1 MPLALLALAVSA
13 FGIGTTE
20 FVMMGL
26 LPNVA
31 DDLGTSVP
39 TAGYLVSAYAIGV
52 VVGAP
57 LLTGL
62 GSRIPRKRMLL
73 LLMAVFTVGNL
84 ASAFAPDFGWLL
96 VSRFLAGLPHGAFF
110 GVGAV
115 VAARLV
121 PDGRQARAVATMF
134 LGLTVAN
141 IVGVPAATLLG
152 QHLGWRATFMVVAV
166 IGLGAMAA
174 LARLVP
180 QIPVEAHQNVRRE
193 LSALGNRQV
202 MLGLLTAVLG
212 FAGVFAVYSYLSS
225 MTTEAMGF
233 GESSVTLVLALFGIG
248 MTLGALAAGPLTD
261 RALRPTLYGSLGALA
276 VVLVVFPFTVHVHW
290 AALVMVVLLGGIGF
304 MTTTPLQMLV
314 MNKAKDAPT
323 LASASNHSAFNLA
336 NAGGAWLGGVAIAA
350 LLGLDVPGPG
360 RRGAGRGRTR
370 RGGHGGRHGP
380 DPGPLAGRGLRSPGG
395 DSGVRGG
402 PLLLRRLSRTAPR
415 PPLTTTG
422 RWGRATRAPTGPSSQ
437 VVVDGLSRR
446 ASTTARSRTADTPIR
461 VPFLP
466 MEVSLMR

>member
-39 TAGYLVSAYAIGV
+39 TAGHLVSAYAIGV
-52 VVGAP
+52 VLGAP

-62 GSRIPRKRMLL
+62 GSRVPRKRMLL
-73 LLMAVFTVGNL
+73 LLMALFTVGNL
-84 ASAFAPDFGWLL
+84 ASALAPDFGWLIAG
-96 VSRFLAGLPHGAFF
+96 RFLAGLPHGAFF

-121 PDGRQARAVATMF
+121 SEGRQARAVATMF

-152 QHLGWRATFMVVAV
+152 QHLGWRATFLVVAA
-166 IGLGAMAA
+166 IGLAAMAA
-174 LARLVP
+174 LTRLVP
-180 QIPVEAHQNVRRE
+180 HIPVEAHQDVRRE
-193 LSALGNRQV
+193 LRALGNRQV
-202 MLGLLTAVLG
+202 ILGLLTAVFG
-212 FAGVFAVYSYLSS
+212 FAGVFAVYSYLSA
-225 MTTEAMGF
+225 MTTKAMGF

-276 VVLVVFPFTVHVHW
+276 VILVVFPFTVHVPW
-290 AALVMVVLLGGIGF
+290 AALVMVVLLGGFGF

-350 LLGLDVPGPG
+350 GWGWTSPALVGAVLAVIGLAVAAT
-360 RRGAGRGRTR
+360 AGYLDRDASPKSRVVAAQQARPALEDRT
-370 RGGHGGRHGP
+370 GT
-380 DPGPLAGRGLRSPGG
+380 RSSP
-395 DSGVRGG
+395 SGV
-402 PLLLRRLSRTAPR
+402 
-415 PPLTTTG
+415 
-422 RWGRATRAPTGPSSQ
+422 
-437 VVVDGLSRR
+437 
-446 ASTTARSRTADTPIR
+446 
-461 VPFLP
+461 
-466 MEVSLMR
+466 

>member
-52 VVGAP
+52 VLGAP
-57 LLTGL
+57 LLTAL
-62 GSRIPRKRMLL
+62 GSRVPRKKMLL
-73 LLMAVFTVGNL
+73 LLMALFVVGNL
-84 ASAFAPDFGWLL
+84 ASALAPGFGWL
-96 VSRFLAGLPHGAFF
+96 VAGRVLAGLPHGAFF

-121 PDGRQARAVATMF
+121 ADGRQARAVATMF

-152 QHLGWRATFMVVAV
+152 QHLGWRATFLVVTV
-166 IGLGAMAA
+166 IGLVAMAA

-180 QIPVEAHQNVRRE
+180 RIPMDDHQSLGRE
-193 LSALGNRQV
+193 MRALGNRQV
-202 MLGLLTAVLG
+202 LLGLLTAVFG
-212 FAGVFAVYSYLSS
+212 FAGVFAVYSYLAS
-225 MTTEAMGF
+225 MTTEVMGF

-261 RALRPTLYGSLGALA
+261 RALRPTLYGSLAALA
-276 VVLVVFPFTVHVHW
+276 IVLVAFRFTVHHQA
-290 AALVMVVLLGGIGF
+290 AALVTVVVLGAVGF

-336 NAGGAWLGGVAIAA
+336 NAGGAWLGGAAIAA
-350 LLGLDVPGPG
+350 GWGWTSPMLVGAVLAVAGLGIAAAAGLLDRTAKGTSRVIAAGSPPPSG
-360 RRGAGRGRTR
+360 RREVS
-370 RGGHGGRHGP
+370 
-380 DPGPLAGRGLRSPGG
+380 RS
-395 DSGVRGG
+395 S
-402 PLLLRRLSRTAPR
+402 
-415 PPLTTTG
+415 
-422 RWGRATRAPTGPSSQ
+422 
-437 VVVDGLSRR
+437 R
-446 ASTTARSRTADTPIR
+446 ASGS
-461 VPFLP
+461 
-466 MEVSLMR
+466 

>member
-31 DDLGTSVP
+31 DDLDTSVP

-52 VVGAP
+52 VLGAP
-57 LLTGL
+57 LLAGL
-62 GSRIPRKRMLL
+62 GSRAPRKKMLL
-73 LLMAVFTVGNL
+73 LLMALFTVGNL
-84 ASAFAPDFGWLL
+84 ASALAPDFGWLL
-96 VSRFLAGLPHGAFF
+96 AGRFLAGLPHGAFF

-115 VAARLV
+115 VATRLV
-121 PDGRQARAVATMF
+121 AESRQARAVATMF

-152 QHLGWRATFMVVAV
+152 QHLGWRATFLVVAA
-166 IGLGAMAA
+166 IGLTAMAA

-180 QIPVEAHQNVRRE
+180 AIPVEAHQDVRRE
-193 LSALGNRQV
+193 LRALGNRQV
-202 MLGLLTAVLG
+202 LLGLLTAVFG
-212 FAGVFAVYSYLSS
+212 FAGVFAVYSYLSA
-225 MTTEAMGF
+225 MTTKAMGF
-233 GESSVTLVLALFGIG
+233 GESSVTVVLALFGIG

-276 VVLVVFPFTVHVHW
+276 VILVAFPFTVHVQW
-290 AALVMVVLLGGIGF
+290 AALVMVVLLGGVGF

-350 LLGLDVPGPG
+350 GWGWTSPAFVGAVLAVAGLAIAATAGYLD
-360 RRGAGRGRTR
+360 RGD
-370 RGGHGGRHGP
+370 GGRSRVVANSSPSSTHSTPP
-380 DPGPLAGRGLRSPGG
+380 DAHPTPSGTHSSP
-395 DSGVRGG
+395 SGV
-402 PLLLRRLSRTAPR
+402 
-415 PPLTTTG
+415 
-422 RWGRATRAPTGPSSQ
+422 
-437 VVVDGLSRR
+437 
-446 ASTTARSRTADTPIR
+446 
-461 VPFLP
+461 
-466 MEVSLMR
+466 

>member
-57 LLTGL
+57 LLTAF
-62 GSRIPRKRMLL
+62 GSKVPRKRMLL
-73 LLMAVFTVGNL
+73 LLMALFTVGNL
-84 ASAFAPDFGWLL
+84 ASALAPGFGTLL
-96 VSRFLAGLPHGAFF
+96 AGRFLAGLPHGAFF

-121 PDGRQARAVATMF
+121 SEGRQARAVATMF

-152 QHLGWRATFMVVAV
+152 QHLGWRATFLVVAA
-166 IGLGAMAA
+166 IGLCAMAA

-180 QIPVEAHQNVRRE
+180 RIPVEAHQNVRHE
-193 LSALGNRQV
+193 LRALGNRQV
-202 MLGLLTAVLG
+202 LLGLLTAVFG
-212 FAGVFAVYSYLSS
+212 FGGVFAVYSYLSS

-233 GESSVTLVLALFGIG
+233 GESSVTVVLALFGIG

-261 RALRPTLYGSLGALA
+261 RALRPTLFGALGALA
-276 VVLVVFPFTVHVHW
+276 VVLVAFPFTVHVQW
-290 AALVMVVLLGGIGF
+290 LALVMVVLLGAVGF

-314 MNKAKDAPT
+314 MRKAQDAPT

-336 NAGGAWLGGVAIAA
+336 NAGGAWLGGAAIAA
-350 LLGLDVPGPG
+350 GWGWTSPAFVGAVLAALGLAVAAAAAFWDRAPAASRVVAQAGPESLRATSEPGREPGPA
-360 RRGAGRGRTR
+360 AGPGPEASTGSGQDAGTGPGQHAGPRSGQDAMRTR
-370 RGGHGGRHGP
+370 
-380 DPGPLAGRGLRSPGG
+380 
-395 DSGVRGG
+395 
-402 PLLLRRLSRTAPR
+402 
-415 PPLTTTG
+415 
-422 RWGRATRAPTGPSSQ
+422 
-437 VVVDGLSRR
+437 
-446 ASTTARSRTADTPIR
+446 
-461 VPFLP
+461 
-466 MEVSLMR
+466 

>member
-1 MPLALLALAVSA
+1 MPLALFALAVSA

-57 LLTGL
+57 LLTAL

-73 LLMAVFTVGNL
+73 LLMGLFVIGNL
-84 ASAFAPDFGWLL
+84 GSALAPGFGWLL
-96 VSRFLAGLPHGAFF
+96 AGRFLAGLPHGAFF

-121 PDGRQARAVATMF
+121 REGRQARAVATMF

-152 QHLGWRATFMVVAV
+152 QNLGWRATFLVVTV
-166 IGLGAMAA
+166 IGLIALAA

-180 QIPVEAHQNVRRE
+180 YVPVEAHQSVGRE
-193 LSALGNRQV
+193 IRALGDRQV
-202 MLGLLTAVLG
+202 LLGLATAVFG
-212 FAGVFAVYSYLSS
+212 FAGVFAVYSYLASI
-225 MTTEAMGF
+225 TTEVMGF

-261 RALRPTLYGSLGALA
+261 RALRPTLYASLGTLA
-276 VVLVVFPFTVHVHW
+276 VVLLAFRFTAHIQW
-290 AALVMVVLLGGIGF
+290 AALVTVVVLGAVGF
-304 MTTTPLQMLV
+304 LTTTPLQMLV
-314 MNKAKDAPT
+314 MQKARHAPT
-323 LASASNHSAFNLA
+323 IASASNHSAFNLA
-336 NAGGAWLGGVAIAA
+336 NAGGAWLGGMAIAA
-350 LLGLDVPGPG
+350 GWGWLSPTLVGAVLAVVGLAIAVTAGLLDRGPRGDRVPEASRVGGTGGKKSRGPN
-360 RRGAGRGRTR
+360 
-370 RGGHGGRHGP
+370 
-380 DPGPLAGRGLRSPGG
+380 
-395 DSGVRGG
+395 DSGG
-402 PLLLRRLSRTAPR
+402 A
-415 PPLTTTG
+415 
-422 RWGRATRAPTGPSSQ
+422 AA
-437 VVVDGLSRR
+437 
-446 ASTTARSRTADTPIR
+446 
-461 VPFLP
+461 
-466 MEVSLMR
+466 

>member
-52 VVGAP
+52 VLGAP

-62 GSRIPRKRMLL
+62 GSRVPRKKMLL
-73 LLMAVFTVGNL
+73 LLMALFTIGNL
-84 ASAFAPDFGWLL
+84 ASALAPDFGWLVAGRL
-96 VSRFLAGLPHGAFF
+96 LAGLPHGAFF

-121 PDGRQARAVATMF
+121 SEGRQARAVATMF

-152 QHLGWRATFMVVAV
+152 QHLGWRATFLVVAA
-166 IGLGAMAA
+166 IGLAAMAA

-180 QIPVEAHQNVRRE
+180 HIPVEAHQDVRRE
-193 LSALGNRQV
+193 VRALGNRQV
-202 MLGLLTAVLG
+202 LLGLLTAVFG
-212 FAGVFAVYSYLSS
+212 FAGVFAVYSYLSA
-225 MTTEAMGF
+225 MTTKAMGF

-276 VVLVVFPFTVHVHW
+276 VVLVAFPFTVHVQW
-290 AALVMVVLLGGIGF
+290 AALTMVVLLGAVGF

-350 LLGLDVPGPG
+350 GWGWTSPAFVGAVLAVAGLAIAATAGFLD
-360 RRGAGRGRTR
+360 RGEGKSSRVVAAHSATPARPAATPARPAFEDGTG
-370 RGGHGGRHGP
+370 
-380 DPGPLAGRGLRSPGG
+380 SPGG
-395 DSGVRGG
+395 PAAKSANSSPSG
-402 PLLLRRLSRTAPR
+402 A
-415 PPLTTTG
+415 
-422 RWGRATRAPTGPSSQ
+422 
-437 VVVDGLSRR
+437 
-446 ASTTARSRTADTPIR
+446 
-461 VPFLP
+461 
-466 MEVSLMR
+466 

>member
-52 VVGAP
+52 VLGAP
-57 LLTGL
+57 LLAGL
-62 GSRIPRKRMLL
+62 GSRVPRKKMLL
-73 LLMAVFTVGNL
+73 LLMALFTVGNL
-84 ASAFAPDFGWLL
+84 ASALAPDFGWLL
-96 VSRFLAGLPHGAFF
+96 AGRFLAGLPHGAFF

-115 VAARLV
+115 VATRLV
-121 PDGRQARAVATMF
+121 AEGRQARAVATMF

-152 QHLGWRATFMVVAV
+152 QHLGWRATFLVVAA
-166 IGLGAMAA
+166 IGLTAMAA

-180 QIPVEAHQNVRRE
+180 AIPVEAHQDVRRE
-193 LSALGNRQV
+193 LRALGNRQV
-202 MLGLLTAVLG
+202 LLGLLTAVFG
-212 FAGVFAVYSYLSS
+212 FAGVFAVYSYLSA
-225 MTTEAMGF
+225 MTTKAMGF
-233 GESSVTLVLALFGIG
+233 GESSVTVVLALFGIG

-276 VVLVVFPFTVHVHW
+276 VILVAFPFTVHVQW
-290 AALVMVVLLGGIGF
+290 AALVMVVLLGGVGF

-350 LLGLDVPGPG
+350 GWGWTSPAFVGAVLAVAGLAIAATAGYLDRDAGQRSRVVANSAHQAPAPADPS
-360 RRGAGRGRTR
+360 GA
-370 RGGHGGRHGP
+370 HS
-380 DPGPLAGRGLRSPGG
+380 SPSGTHSSP
-395 DSGVRGG
+395 SGV
-402 PLLLRRLSRTAPR
+402 
-415 PPLTTTG
+415 
-422 RWGRATRAPTGPSSQ
+422 
-437 VVVDGLSRR
+437 
-446 ASTTARSRTADTPIR
+446 
-461 VPFLP
+461 
-466 MEVSLMR
+466 

>member
-52 VVGAP
+52 VLGAP

-62 GSRIPRKRMLL
+62 GSRVPRKKMLL
-73 LLMAVFTVGNL
+73 LLMALFTIGNL
-84 ASAFAPDFGWLL
+84 ASALAPDFGWLL
-96 VSRFLAGLPHGAFF
+96 AGRVLAGLPHGAFF

-121 PDGRQARAVATMF
+121 AEGRQARAVATMF

-152 QHLGWRATFMVVAV
+152 QHLGWRATFLVVAA
-166 IGLGAMAA
+166 IGLAAMAA

-180 QIPVEAHQNVRRE
+180 RIPVEAHQDVRRE
-193 LSALGNRQV
+193 LRALGNRQV
-202 MLGLLTAVLG
+202 LLGLLTAVFG
-212 FAGVFAVYSYLSS
+212 FAGVFAVYSYLSA
-225 MTTEAMGF
+225 MTTKAMGF
-233 GESSVTLVLALFGIG
+233 GESSVTIVLALFGIG

-276 VVLVVFPFTVHVHW
+276 VILVAFPFTVHVQW
-290 AALVMVVLLGGIGF
+290 AALVMVVLLGGVGF

-350 LLGLDVPGPG
+350 GWGWTSPAFVGAVLAVIGLAIAATAGFLDRGEG
-360 RRGAGRGRTR
+360 RASRVVANSADKSANSSLSDT
-370 RGGHGGRHGP
+370 
-380 DPGPLAGRGLRSPGG
+380 LSSP
-395 DSGVRGG
+395 SGV
-402 PLLLRRLSRTAPR
+402 
-415 PPLTTTG
+415 
-422 RWGRATRAPTGPSSQ
+422 
-437 VVVDGLSRR
+437 
-446 ASTTARSRTADTPIR
+446 
-461 VPFLP
+461 
-466 MEVSLMR
+466 

>member
-1 MPLALLALAVSA
+1 MPRPPRPVALLALAVSA

-31 DDLGTSVP
+31 DDLDTSVP

-52 VVGAP
+52 VIGAP
-57 LLTGL
+57 LLTAL
-62 GSRIPRKRMLL
+62 GSRVPRKRMLL
-73 LLMAVFTVGNL
+73 LLMALFTVGNL
-84 ASAFAPDFGWLL
+84 ASALAPGFGWL
-96 VSRFLAGLPHGAFF
+96 VAGRVLAGLPHGAFF

-121 PDGRQARAVATMF
+121 ADGRQARAVATMF

-152 QHLGWRATFMVVAV
+152 QHLGWRATFLVVAA
-166 IGLGAMAA
+166 IGLVAMAA

-180 QIPVEAHQNVRRE
+180 YVPTDTRRSVGRE
-193 LSALGNRQV
+193 LRTLGNRQV
-202 MLGLLTAVLG
+202 LLGLLTAVFG
-212 FAGVFAVYSYLSS
+212 FAGVFAVYSYLAS
-225 MTTEAMGF
+225 MTTEVMGF

-276 VVLVVFPFTVHVHW
+276 VVLLAFNYTVHVQW
-290 AALVMVVLLGGIGF
+290 AALVTVVVLGAVGF

-336 NAGGAWLGGVAIAA
+336 NAGGAWLGGMAITASWGWMSPTLVGAVLAAAGLAIAVTA
-350 LLGLDVPGPG
+350 GLLD
-360 RRGAGRGRTR
+360 
-370 RGGHGGRHGP
+370 
-380 DPGPLAGRGLRSPGG
+380 
-395 DSGVRGG
+395 
-402 PLLLRRLSRTAPR
+402 
-415 PPLTTTG
+415 
-422 RWGRATRAPTGPSSQ
+422 RAPVSS
-437 VVVDGLSRR
+437 
-446 ASTTARSRTADTPIR
+446 RSRVVAGGAANREPVRDT
-461 VPFLP
+461 VA
-466 MEVSLMR
+466 

>member
-57 LLTGL
+57 LLTAL

-73 LLMAVFTVGNL
+73 LLMALFVVGNL
-84 ASAFAPDFGWLL
+84 ASAFAPGFGWL
-96 VSRFLAGLPHGAFF
+96 VAGRVLAGLPHGAFF

-121 PDGRQARAVATMF
+121 PEDRQARAVATMF

-141 IVGVPAATLLG
+141 ILGVPAATLLG
-152 QHLGWRATFMVVAV
+152 QHLGWRATFLVVTV
-166 IGLGAMAA
+166 IGLLAMVA

-180 QIPVEAHQNVRRE
+180 YVPLDERQGLGRE
-193 LSALGNRQV
+193 IRALGRPQV
-202 MLGLLTAVLG
+202 LLGLLTAVFG
-212 FAGVFAVYSYLSS
+212 FAGVFAVYSYLAS
-225 MTTEAMGF
+225 MTTEVMGF
-233 GESSVTLVLALFGIG
+233 GESTVTIVLALFGLG
-248 MTLGALAAGPLTD
+248 MTGGALAAGPLTD
-261 RALRPTLYGSLGALA
+261 RALRPTLYGSLAAL
-276 VVLVVFPFTVHVHW
+276 VLALVAFRFTVHVPW
-290 AALVMVVLLGGIGF
+290 LALVTVVVLGAVGF

-314 MNKAKDAPT
+314 MRKAKDAPT

-336 NAGGAWLGGVAIAA
+336 NAGGAWAGGAAVAAGWGWTSPALVGAALTVVGLAIAA
-350 LLGLDVPGPG
+350 LAGLLD
-360 RRGAGRGRTR
+360 
-370 RGGHGGRHGP
+370 
-380 DPGPLAGRGLRSPGG
+380 
-395 DSGVRGG
+395 
-402 PLLLRRLSRTAPR
+402 
-415 PPLTTTG
+415 
-422 RWGRATRAPTGPSSQ
+422 RAPATAEGASR
-437 VVVDGLSRR
+437 VVAGSPLDPDDRR
-446 ASTTARSRTADTPIR
+446 AGTVRRTSSSPA
-461 VPFLP
+461 
-466 MEVSLMR
+466 SGS

>member
-31 DDLGTSVP
+31 DDLHTSVP

-52 VVGAP
+52 VLGAP

-62 GSRIPRKRMLL
+62 GSRVPRKKMLL

-84 ASAFAPDFGWLL
+84 ASALAPDFGWLIAGRL
-96 VSRFLAGLPHGAFF
+96 LAGLPHGAFF

-121 PDGRQARAVATMF
+121 TEGRQARAVATMF

-152 QHLGWRATFMVVAV
+152 QHLGWRATFLVVAA
-166 IGLGAMAA
+166 IGLAAMAA

-180 QIPVEAHQNVRRE
+180 HIPVEAHQDVRRE
-193 LSALGNRQV
+193 LRALGNRQV
-202 MLGLLTAVLG
+202 VFGLLTAVFG
-212 FAGVFAVYSYLSS
+212 FAGVFAVYSYLST
-225 MTTEAMGF
+225 MTTKAMGF
-233 GESSVTLVLALFGIG
+233 GESSVTPVLALFGIG

-276 VVLVVFPFTVHVHW
+276 VVLAVFPFVVHVTW
-290 AALVMVVLLGGIGF
+290 AALVIVVLLGAVGF

-350 LLGLDVPGPG
+350 GWGWTSPAFVGAVLAVAGLAIAMTAGYLDRTPNPNSRVVAGGPTT
-360 RRGAGRGRTR
+360 TR
-370 RGGHGGRHGP
+370 DP
-380 DPGPLAGRGLRSPGG
+380 DRKTTSSR
-395 DSGVRGG
+395 SGV
-402 PLLLRRLSRTAPR
+402 
-415 PPLTTTG
+415 
-422 RWGRATRAPTGPSSQ
+422 
-437 VVVDGLSRR
+437 
-446 ASTTARSRTADTPIR
+446 
-461 VPFLP
+461 
-466 MEVSLMR
+466 